1 MDGRVAADAAEI
13 PDLARVLVVDD
24 CETSL
29 LFQEYALQ
37 GLCRVVKARDGLEAL
52 RLVEGGGIDLV
63 LLDLGLPGVDGLEV
77 LRRMRAREPS
87 GETPVVVVSTQGAIA
102 SRELARRS
110 GCSEYLAKP
119 VTFGELVRV
128 VRRHLRR

>member
-1 MDGRVAADAAEI
+1 MDRRVAAAASAEV
-13 PDLARVLVVDD
+13 ASVLVVDD

-52 RLVEGGGIDLV
+52 RLVEGQRIDLV

-77 LRRMRAREPS
+77 LRRMRARDPS
-87 GETPVVVVSTQGAIA
+87 GDTPVVVVSTQGAIET
-102 SRELARRS
+102 RELARRS

-119 VTFGELVRV
+119 VSFGELVRV